1 MNLSLESL
9 QVLNDLVR
17 INKDRVEG
25 YKRAS
30 YDTSVPD
37 LKALFCNMADES
49 RKNITVLTREAIAA
63 QDNPINELTPIG
75 WIYNV
80 WLASQLKFVGDP
92 NDSVLNSCEFV
103 EMAALNAYKASK
115 LSSFSSHLTQLIGH
129 QEQSLETSY
138 NVIRAYRR
146 VYAKDENCP
155 IQNIKNNM
163 EWHYNAKSF

>member
-1 MNLSLESL
+1 MNLTFESL

-30 YDTSVPD
+30 YDTSVSD

-49 RKNITVLTREAIAA
+49 RKNITSLTREAIAA
-63 QDNPINELTPIG
+63 QGNPINELTPIG
-75 WIYNV
+75 RIYNA
-80 WLASQLKFVGDP
+80 WLTSQLKFEGEN
-92 NDSVLNSCEFV
+92 NDSVLNTCEFI
-103 EMAALNAYKASK
+103 ELASLNAYKASK
-115 LSSFSSHLTQLIGH
+115 LSSLSSHLIELIEH

-146 VYAKDENCP
+146 VYAKDEKCL
-155 IQNIKNNM
+155 IQNSKKSM
-163 EWHYNAKSF
+163 EWYYNAKLS